1 MNNELSA
8 SDAIFPHITLPGMA
22 NHEIV
27 QETQPHNPFHLRHFT
42 ATLPFRALK
51 TPATTKPLVLKTFR
65 RARPCDH
72 KLITLPFKWGGM
84 LCGRI
89 NTTEYGPLYSAQST
103 LYDDD
108 VFIERLDGNM
118 LHLLLLPSSRSMVY
132 TLKVGHEL
140 RRRGRR
146 GIKTSCSSI
155 TIPWMYEVWVH
166 LIFHIGILL
175 GWSRAGSREHCFA
188 LYT

>member
-1 MNNELSA
+1 
-8 SDAIFPHITLPGMA
+8 
-22 NHEIV
+22 
-27 QETQPHNPFHLRHFT
+27 
-42 ATLPFRALK
+42 
-51 TPATTKPLVLKTFR
+51 
-65 RARPCDH
+65 
-72 KLITLPFKWGGM
+72 M

-132 TLKVGHEL
+132 ILKVGHEL
-140 RRRGRR
+140 RRGRR

-155 TIPWMYEVWVH
+155 TIPWMYGVWVH

-175 GWSRAGSREHCFA
+175 GWSGSREHCFA

>member
-1 MNNELSA
+1 
-8 SDAIFPHITLPGMA
+8 
-22 NHEIV
+22 
-27 QETQPHNPFHLRHFT
+27 
-42 ATLPFRALK
+42 
-51 TPATTKPLVLKTFR
+51 
-65 RARPCDH
+65 
-72 KLITLPFKWGGM
+72 M

-132 TLKVGHEL
+132 ILKVGHEL
-140 RRRGRR
+140 RRGRR

-155 TIPWMYEVWVH
+155 TIPWMYGVWVH

-175 GWSRAGSREHCFA
+175 GWGQENTVLLCIHNIC
-188 LYT
+188 TCT